1 MQEHFLPYI
10 KKMCWYNS
18 KNNMKGKLYKVTY
31 LSCCYR
37 IKMYHKSGPCTTIK
51 TKKKNNRD
59 IQVST
64 CIEYLNTKSSSFKY
78 DYLYIYIS
86 YLEFLT

>member
-10 KKMCWYNS
+10 KKMCWYDS

-31 LSCCYR
+31 LSYCYR
-37 IKMYHKSGPCTTIK
+37 IKMHHKSGPCTIIK
-51 TKKKNNRD
+51 TKEKNNRN

-64 CIEYLNTKSSSFKY
+64 CIEYLNMKGSSFKY
-78 DYLYIYIS
+78 NYLYI
-86 YLEFLT
+86 